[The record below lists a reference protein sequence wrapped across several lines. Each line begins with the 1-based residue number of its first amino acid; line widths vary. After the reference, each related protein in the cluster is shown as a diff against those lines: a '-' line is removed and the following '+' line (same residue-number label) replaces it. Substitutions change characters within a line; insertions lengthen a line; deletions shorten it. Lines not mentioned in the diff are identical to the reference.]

1 MELSEFAEQIH
12 ADYPETEKVYIAIMP
27 NDGQYDLE
35 VEIDAGTIGGSYRTD
50 ENNLTEVRK
59 LANELDSE
67 LSLRRISVYPAR
79 EVWEQYLEDGGSRHG

>member
-12 ADYPETEKVYIAIMP
+12 VDYPETEKVYIAIMP

-67 LSLRRISVYPAR
+67 LSLRRISVYPDR
-79 EVWEQYLEDGGSRHG
+79 EVWEQHLEGG